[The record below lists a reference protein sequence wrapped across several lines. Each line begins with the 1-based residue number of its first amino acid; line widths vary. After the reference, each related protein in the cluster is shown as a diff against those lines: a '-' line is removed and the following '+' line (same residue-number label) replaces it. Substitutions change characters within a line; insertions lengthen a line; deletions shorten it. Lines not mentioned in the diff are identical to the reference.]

1 MHTMHA
7 CAVDIAVIPVGLQ
20 LSVVSQGKFGKPAK
34 LGMRKRKGKKTP
46 RNERN
51 IDNNV

>member
-1 MHTMHA
+1 M

-34 LGMRKRKGKKTP
+34 ADVRKREETNTKK
-46 RNERN
+46 RKEHR
-51 IDNNV
+51 